1 MVYDKKT
8 LKSFANEYGKK
19 SLLKKLNI
27 EFRERQ
33 KEYENIKEVI
43 DYVQQLDAP
52 DEVLIISKEDKLLHR
67 LQSLKKWD
75 CSTGDSGP
83 FASQIDWEE
92 DDELGEWVRL
102 EDVKSIINDFKEGK

>member
-1 MVYDKKT
+1 MEYDKKT

-19 SLLKKLNI
+19 FLLKRLNT
-27 EFRERQ
+27 EFT
-33 KEYENIKEVI
+33 EYQNECQNIKDAI
-43 DYVQQLDAP
+43 DYVQKLDAP
-52 DEVLIISKEDKLLHR
+52 DEIIIHSKEDILLQR

-92 DDELGEWVRL
+92 DNDIGEWVKWEDL
-102 EDVKSIINDFKEGK
+102 ESIINDFKESK